1 MLNNHQNRGELQRRL
16 DLDPVLSSVS
26 VLGTDPGTMPSN
38 LVRRGPWMIRV
49 FLFQLVLPLVAVLA
63 TWVMPNGPLR
73 TTKKSA
79 QNVLKAAFDLGPQ
92 TKGLYLDGSEPTEM
106 SREAKDPEKRKTLWS
121 DTVRYASLR
130 EGETCL
136 AQWK

>member
-1 MLNNHQNRGELQRRL
+1 
-16 DLDPVLSSVS
+16 
-26 VLGTDPGTMPSN
+26 
-38 LVRRGPWMIRV
+38 MIRV